1 MYHPIEGAVLRVGR
15 LNLLAKIKLIRQL
28 VSCKIK
34 INLGGIIMEDK
45 NNGIRVVKILSL
57 SEKMNWPYN
66 VAEIVHDKNEKNKQK
81 FS

>member
-1 MYHPIEGAVLRVGR
+1 
-15 LNLLAKIKLIRQL
+15 
-28 VSCKIK
+28 
-34 INLGGIIMEDK
+34 MEDK